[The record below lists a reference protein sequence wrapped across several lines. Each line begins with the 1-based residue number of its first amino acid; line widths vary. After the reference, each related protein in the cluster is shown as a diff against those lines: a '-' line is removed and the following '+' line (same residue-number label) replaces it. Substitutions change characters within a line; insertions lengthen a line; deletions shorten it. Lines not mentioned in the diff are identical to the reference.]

1 MTPLYQDL
9 GKYVNVIESY
19 AFVVIK
25 TVIEHYAFVVKT
37 VIENYTIAVKT
48 VIENYAFVVKTVI
61 ENYAIAVKTV
71 IENYACVAKTCASQ
85 CTNCFHKEYD
95 SYDKRASKK
104 IMPIIYMCYPPI

>member
-1 MTPLYQDL
+1 
-9 GKYVNVIESY
+9 VNVIENY
-19 AFVVIK
+19 AFVV
-25 TVIEHYAFVVKT
+25 
-37 VIENYTIAVKT
+37 VKT